1 MITVVG
7 VRFKKAGKI
16 YYFDPD
22 GLDIKRGE
30 DVVVETA
37 RGIEYGSAVL
47 GLREV
52 EETEIVSP
60 LKKVIRIAT
69 EEDQAIQRENQEKA
83 KEAFAAC
90 QAKIIEHELEMKLVE
105 VEYTFDSNKVIF
117 YFTADGRIDFRE
129 LVKDLASVFRT
140 RIELRQIGVRDEA
153 KIVNGIGP
161 CGVGLCCANWLGD
174 FAPVSIKMAKD
185 QNLSLNPTK
194 ISGICGR
201 LMCCLKYEHDTYLD
215 IRRELPNKG
224 EKIKTPDGMGIV
236 LDAVILT
243 ESVKVRHILGENEG
257 RLELSEDIVTYKK
270 DQLGDNPVRPKQVEE
285 EPVDD
290 MRFDGLD
297 DYASG
302 DRAARREAAATA
314 SQDRERSAD
323 RRDKGKGGAKPQGQ
337 GQPADRDQRRPQ
349 KDRPERQERSERPQR
364 QDRGQ
369 GKPGAGAAS
378 AVPGSTAVS
387 GPGTGS
393 SAGQERPWRSEKGQ
407 QTPPPKKLEPA
418 QSSDELPEVEA
429 EGPDEDGQKPRRRR
443 PRRRKKK

>member
-22 GLDIKRGE
+22 GLDIQRGE

-37 RGIEYGSAVL
+37 RGVEYGTAVL

-52 EETEIVSP
+52 EDSDIVSP
-60 LKKVIRIAT
+60 LKKVMRIAT
-69 EEDQAIQRENQEKA
+69 EEDKRIQSENQEKA

-90 QAKIIEHELEMKLVE
+90 QAKIIEHNLEMKLVE

-215 IRRELPNKG
+215 IRRELPNRG
-224 EKIKTPDGMGIV
+224 EKVKTPDGMGVV

-243 ESVKVRHILGENEG
+243 ESVKVRHILGEQDG

-270 DQLGDNPVRPKQVEE
+270 DQLGDQPVARKAAQAEE
-285 EPVDD
+285 MPYDD
-290 MRFDGLD
+290 MRFDGLED
-297 DYASG
+297 QLRAPGDFQSRAQGAGQGRPRPSGPDRSKSSDRSTEKSREERPRPKGRG
-302 DRAARREAAATA
+302 DRPEQPQQKT
-314 SQDRERSAD
+314 DRGPVRTESGSI
-323 RRDKGKGGAKPQGQ
+323 K
-337 GQPADRDQRRPQ
+337 
-349 KDRPERQERSERPQR
+349 PERQEQGQSRPG
-364 QDRGQ
+364 GQ
-369 GKPGAGAAS
+369 G
-378 AVPGSTAVS
+378 
-387 GPGTGS
+387 
-393 SAGQERPWRSEKGQ
+393 QRPPRPS
-407 QTPPPKKLEPA
+407 QTPPPKRLEPA
-418 QSSDELPEVEA
+418 QPDQESARLEMQS
-429 EGPDEDGQKPRRRR
+429 EGTEEDAQKQRRRR

>member
-22 GLDIKRGE
+22 GLDIQRGE

-37 RGIEYGSAVL
+37 RGVEYGTAVL
-47 GLREV
+47 GIRDV
-52 EETEIVSP
+52 EDSEIVSP
-60 LKKVIRIAT
+60 LKKVMRIAT
-69 EEDQAIQRENQEKA
+69 EEDKRIQKENQEKA

-90 QAKIIEHELEMKLVE
+90 QAKIIEHNLEMKLVE

-201 LMCCLKYEHDTYLD
+201 LMCCLKYEHDTYLE

-224 EKIKTPDGMGIV
+224 EKVKTPEGMGVV

-243 ESVKVRHILGENEG
+243 ESVKVRHILGEQDG

-270 DQLGDNPVRPKQVEE
+270 DQLGDQPVARIAAQEE
-285 EPVDD
+285 EATYDD
-290 MRFDGLD
+290 MRFDGLED
-297 DYASG
+297 QLREPGALQGKAQGAGQGRPRTSGSDRSKSPDRSSEKSREDRPRPKGRG
-302 DRAARREAAATA
+302 DRPEQPQQRL
-314 SQDRERSAD
+314 DRSP
-323 RRDKGKGGAKPQGQ
+323 GKAETGAMK
-337 GQPADRDQRRPQ
+337 
-349 KDRPERQERSERPQR
+349 PERQEQGQNRPS
-364 QDRGQ
+364 GQ
-369 GKPGAGAAS
+369 G
-378 AVPGSTAVS
+378 
-387 GPGTGS
+387 
-393 SAGQERPWRSEKGQ
+393 QRPPRPS
-407 QTPPPKKLEPA
+407 QTPPKKLEPVQTA
-418 QSSDELPEVEA
+418 REAASLEVQA
-429 EGPDEDGQKPRRRR
+429 EGADEDAQKQRRRR